1 MIYAGVHFGQH
12 SSNLLSSGSCLFF
25 FYSQSSENVIV
36 FAWSQ
41 LDLLKLAVFVLIE
54 IAPEGVSL

>member
-1 MIYAGVHFGQH
+1 MQGFSLVSIHQIYSPLVHA
-12 SSNLLSSGSCLFF
+12 FF

-41 LDLLKLAVFVLIE
+41 LDLSKLAVFVLIE
-54 IAPEGVSL
+54 IAPECVYL

>member
-1 MIYAGVHFGQH
+1 MIYAGVQFGQH
-12 SSNLLSSGSCLFF
+12 SSNLLSSGSCFF

-41 LDLLKLAVFVLIE
+41 LDLSKLAVFVLIE
-54 IAPEGVSL
+54 IAPECVSL

>member
-1 MIYAGVHFGQH
+1 MP
-12 SSNLLSSGSCLFF
+12 FF

-54 IAPEGVSL
+54 IAPEGVSLWQSSDLVSAACG

>member
-12 SSNLLSSGSCLFF
+12 SSNLLSCFFF
-25 FYSQSSENVIV
+25 FYSQSPENIIV

-54 IAPEGVSL
+54 IAPECVSL

>member
-1 MIYAGVHFGQH
+1 MQGFILVSIHQIYSPLVHAF
-12 SSNLLSSGSCLFF
+12 FF
-25 FYSQSSENVIV
+25 FYFQSSENVIV

-54 IAPEGVSL
+54 IAPECVSL